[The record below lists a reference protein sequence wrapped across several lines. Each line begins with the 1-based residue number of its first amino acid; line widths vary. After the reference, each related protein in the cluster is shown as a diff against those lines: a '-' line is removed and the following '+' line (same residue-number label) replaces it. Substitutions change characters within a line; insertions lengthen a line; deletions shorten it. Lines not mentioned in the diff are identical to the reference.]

1 MRTLTI
7 NKQIL
12 NPQHRGIGEYTVNI
26 GEVDENG
33 FKPVMIFTHEPH
45 NLAKKGKVVLLPD
58 NSPFTKSYDYESID
72 KTTFIIHIPE
82 FSVLEVNNY
91 ASGENNALIELVTDD
106 LGAYVVNTT
115 DIKLRFLN
123 EEFSGRTQPLIDNN
137 GTLLNAEDA
146 AFRMILCDKP
156 LPFNGNGFVEVKNDW
171 YLKNG
176 AFNTNIRIEEEL
188 CGIDISIPLQHE
200 PEYRASNEQEMLN
213 AYLSDVQTSIIPE
226 IVDNEKRQFFPVYY
240 KNKCLKVREIV
251 FNLHFRDRYDLDLND
266 GTFREGWKTSDEQ
279 FWNGLSVKRG
289 EETITEDDDILAYDV
304 KGLDDSYADTLDYLG
319 FTADDIRFGKAKIK
333 KSFIR
338 LSYYSSKDM
347 LQKELLAYS
356 TIFLDSGELYNTYNK
371 ISGLKLPIFD
381 KTRIDKNLR
390 LSASFS
396 IKNNRFSKKSSEGF
410 YLYLF
415 PSEIDSENMAK
426 TIYMKVEFN
435 HAGYGKTIPMM
446 LPRTENGKIINSTDS
461 NFPLNF
467 TPTVMDK
474 NGNVGVDFD
483 FEGYH
488 NAIMIPIE
496 IKYDSQMKDYVY
508 HFPFISSND
517 GKIELN
523 LFEPRIKSRG

>member
-1 MRTLTI
+1 
-7 NKQIL
+7 
-12 NPQHRGIGEYTVNI
+12 
-26 GEVDENG
+26 
-33 FKPVMIFTHEPH
+33 
-45 NLAKKGKVVLLPD
+45 
-58 NSPFTKSYDYESID
+58 
-72 KTTFIIHIPE
+72 
-82 FSVLEVNNY
+82 
-91 ASGENNALIELVTDD
+91 
-106 LGAYVVNTT
+106 
-115 DIKLRFLN
+115 
-123 EEFSGRTQPLIDNN
+123 
-137 GTLLNAEDA
+137 
-146 AFRMILCDKP
+146 
-156 LPFNGNGFVEVKNDW
+156 
-171 YLKNG
+171 
-176 AFNTNIRIEEEL
+176 
-188 CGIDISIPLQHE
+188 
-200 PEYRASNEQEMLN
+200 
-213 AYLSDVQTSIIPE
+213 
-226 IVDNEKRQFFPVYY
+226 
-240 KNKCLKVREIV
+240 
-251 FNLHFRDRYDLDLND
+251 
-266 GTFREGWKTSDEQ
+266 
-279 FWNGLSVKRG
+279 
-289 EETITEDDDILAYDV
+289 
-304 KGLDDSYADTLDYLG
+304 
-319 FTADDIRFGKAKIK
+319 
-333 KSFIR
+333 
-338 LSYYSSKDM
+338 M

-446 LPRTENGKIINSTDS
+446 LPRTENGKIINSIDS

-483 FEGYH
+483 FEGYQ